1 MYKARQFGL
10 NNVKWIN
17 VAPAAAT
24 LLSTSADD
32 MCCASPFVKFAL
44 NTSYLHKRKEDGDSG
59 ASGADMTKTVE
70 MIWDP
75 GVTARSGRGAEGNRS
90 AFPLVTAQS
99 TGNDPG

>member
-1 MYKARQFGL
+1 MYKACQFGS

-24 LLSTSADD
+24 LLSTSADE

-59 ASGADMTKTVE
+59 ACGADITKTVE
-70 MIWDP
+70 MIRYP
-75 GVTARSGRGAEGNRS
+75 GVTVRSVRGAEENRS
-90 AFPLVTAQS
+90 AFPLVNAQS

>member
-1 MYKARQFGL
+1 MCKACPFGP

-24 LLSTSADD
+24 LLSTSADE

-44 NTSYLHKRKEDGDSG
+44 NRSYLHKRKEDGDSG
-59 ASGADMTKTVE
+59 ACGADMTKTVE

-75 GVTARSGRGAEGNRS
+75 GVTAGSVRGAEENRS